1 MENKKLTADDITM
14 DLLKMVAEHGGTAKL
29 TATSED
35 GKNSFEYEL
44 NADELRQRLKQ
55 NVN

>member
-1 MENKKLTADDITM
+1 MESTLLTADDITM

-35 GKNSFEYEL
+35 GKNAFEYEL
-44 NADELRQRLKQ
+44 NADELRQKLEQ
-55 NVN
+55 LAS